1 MTTIFLLILALAAI
15 SLTLNVTDF
24 LLRILLWIACAV
36 FVLVALVKAW
46 THRDRA

>member
-1 MTTIFLLILALAAI
+1 MTILFLLILALAAL

-24 LLRILLWIACAV
+24 LLRVLLWVACV
-36 FVLVALVKAW
+36 GFVLVALVKAF